1 MDIEKRAH
9 HLSERLNYI
18 RDIFDGKHPEDIELL
33 HNRLNEFFRRATEG
47 IQSDPDAELTTLEE
61 LFTFMERQAG
71 NEDPA
76 PWTRC
81 ASSATRSVSACVTS
95 LKTCTTTSR
104 KSADRKSTASI
115 RVCSSPA
122 PPSPAAAARRPTT
135 SSSWSSARKK
145 GHGEEFR
152 NGGSVKPWGN
162 SKALQ
167 YMKVAETERHPDPYL
182 CLHARLLPHRGHA
195 RRGTADCEKP
205 L

>member
-76 PWTRC
+76 HGQGAHR
-81 ASSATRSVSACVTS
+81 
-95 LKTCTTTSR
+95 
-104 KSADRKSTASI
+104 
-115 RVCSSPA
+115 
-122 PPSPAAAARRPTT
+122 PPPAA
-135 SSSWSSARKK
+135 
-145 GHGEEFR
+145 
-152 NGGSVKPWGN
+152 
-162 SKALQ
+162 
-167 YMKVAETERHPDPYL
+167 YL
-182 CLHARLLPHRGHA
+182 PA
-195 RRGTADCEKP
+195 
-205 L
+205 